1 MPFRAR
7 GFISL
12 WSYLSGYSDCSVG
25 IFGLHYAGHQVKW
38 SSLSLPAE
46 WLERFWTC
54 SKIIW
59 ETCPRKT
66 SWGVCGQAME
76 QAFIS
81 RPSTVTRPI
90 ALQWVE
96 SSKIVSNYQQKQSH
110 RNDNGNW
117 KEWMLSAAKWPF
129 KAFQSICSI
138 CDSFK
143 MASQMNAQKKMDL
156 TKGPKG

>member
-1 MPFRAR
+1 MPFRTR

-12 WSYLSGYSDCSVG
+12 WSYWYSDCTVG
-25 IFGLHYAGHQVKW
+25 IFGLHYAGHQARW
-38 SSLSLPAE
+38 LPWSLPPE
-46 WLERFWTC
+46 WPERFWTC

-76 QAFIS
+76 QSFIS
-81 RPSTVTRPI
+81 GPPTVSRAI

-96 SSKIVSNYQQKQSH
+96 SSKIVFNYQQKQSH

-117 KEWMLSAAKWPF
+117 KKCMLSAAKWPF
-129 KAFQSICSI
+129 KAFQTICSI
-138 CDSFK
+138 CDSFQLV
-143 MASQMNAQKKMDL
+143 SQMNAQTKIDL
-156 TKGPKG
+156 TKCLKG